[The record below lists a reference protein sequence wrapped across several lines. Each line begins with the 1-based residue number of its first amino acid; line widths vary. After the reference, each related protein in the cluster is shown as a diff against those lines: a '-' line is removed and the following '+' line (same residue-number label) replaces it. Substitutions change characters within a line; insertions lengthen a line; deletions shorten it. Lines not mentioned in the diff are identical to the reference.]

1 MTKVYSHPQAKA
13 EIILVHGLN
22 GNPRKTWTSGTP
34 PNDVYWPTDL
44 LPTSL
49 QNDHA
54 NILVYGYNAD
64 VFTTTSWPF
73 FGRRDGDKDKDGHH
87 DQYGIPKASSPS
99 DNDIRQHAQSLVATL
114 TAFRKSQ
121 GTERLPLI
129 WVAHSLGGI
138 LTKAALLYSSS
149 VRTSHQEELRGIFVS
164 TYAIIFLGT
173 PHLGSDAA
181 ALGLIVQ
188 RMVDSLA
195 PRKWFD
201 SESVLLK
208 TLKKDSETLRAINDQ
223 FLEIYQKF
231 RIHMVHENHKTDVK
245 GTK

>member
-1 MTKVYSHPQAKA
+1 
-13 EIILVHGLN
+13 
-22 GNPRKTWTSGTP
+22 
-34 PNDVYWPTDL
+34 
-44 LPTSL
+44 
-49 QNDHA
+49 
-54 NILVYGYNAD
+54 
-64 VFTTTSWPF
+64 
-73 FGRRDGDKDKDGHH
+73 
-87 DQYGIPKASSPS
+87 
-99 DNDIRQHAQSLVATL
+99 
-114 TAFRKSQ
+114 
-121 GTERLPLI
+121 
-129 WVAHSLGGI
+129 
-138 LTKAALLYSSS
+138 
-149 VRTSHQEELRGIFVS
+149 VS